1 LTSTTGWKGDTA
13 FQTLRLE
20 SRPIA
25 NPMRRTTV
33 KTGMASEKK
42 RTLAVW
48 VATVAG
54 AGYFPVAP
62 GTVGSA
68 VSVGLVAALDAV
80 CFGNAWRNVLL
91 VLAVLVIFFLGVW
104 AATRSEKFFD
114 KIDPRYVVIDEV
126 AGQMVAF
133 LLVPHASWKLLLG
146 GFLLFR
152 VFDITKPFPAGRAER
167 LPGGWGIMV
176 DDVIAG
182 AYAMGALAILSYII
196 R

>member
-1 LTSTTGWKGDTA
+1 
-13 FQTLRLE
+13 
-20 SRPIA
+20 
-25 NPMRRTTV
+25 MV
-33 KTGMASEKK
+33 KTGMASEKR

-54 AGYFPVAP
+54 AGFFPVAP

-68 VSVGLVAALDAV
+68 VSVGLVAALHAVPFASIWRDA
-80 CFGNAWRNVLL
+80 LL
-91 VLAVLVIFFLGVW
+91 VIAIVVIFFLGVW
-104 AATRSEKFFD
+104 AAGQSEKVFGRT
-114 KIDPRYVVIDEV
+114 DPGHVVIDEV

-146 GFLLFR
+146 GFVLFR
-152 VFDITKPFPAGRAER
+152 VFDITKPFPAGQAER

-176 DDVIAG
+176 DDVVAG
-182 AYAMGALAILSYII
+182 GYALGALAILSYTI